1 MLTEDRRD
9 VVPGSGEAGVL
20 AVARSTALGYYKDP
34 ERSAATFP
42 VIDGVPYAIPGDWAI
57 LHEDGTLT
65 LLGRGSGCINTGG
78 EKVWPEEVEEVLKAH
93 PAVADAIVVGVPDEE
108 WGETVGAVVSLRA
121 ADGPRADRRRPRRV
135 GRRETRVVQAAAT
148 PRDRRRGAA
157 DDGREGR
164 LRVGARRALVT
175 AALRRLAA

>member
-1 MLTEDRRD
+1 MLNDDLRD

-20 AVARSTALGYYKDP
+20 AVAQSTALGYYKDA

-78 EKVWPEEVEEVLKAH
+78 EKVWPEEVEEVLKVH
-93 PAVADAIVVGVPDEE
+93 PAVADAVVVGVPDEE

-121 ADGPRADRRRPRRV
+121 GAAPAPPTADDLAEWIDGKLASYKRPRRV
-135 GRRETRVVQAAAT
+135 AIVDEVQRT
-148 PRDRRRGAA
+148 T
-157 DDGREGR
+157 
-164 LRVGARRALVT
+164 VGKPDYAWAC
-175 AALRRLAA
+175 AALS